1 MCLHR
6 VYAFFSYLRGKIFGC
21 RYIPGPGFEKL
32 YLPVSENESA
42 NELDNK
48 TQCVVF
54 FDSENG
60 TMYNKL

>member
-1 MCLHR
+1 MFLQR
-6 VYAFFSYLRGKIFGC
+6 VCAFFLYLREKIFGC
-21 RYIPGPGFEKL
+21 RFISGPGFEIS
-32 YLPVSENESA
+32 YLPVSENESV

-48 TQCVVF
+48 TQCTVF

>member
-1 MCLHR
+1 MFLQR
-6 VYAFFSYLRGKIFGC
+6 VCAFFLYLRGKIFGC
-21 RYIPGPGFEKL
+21 RFISGPGFEKS

-60 TMYNKL
+60 TTYNKL